1 MKYNSYLLV
10 VRAVAYTVLVPLFV
24 YLGYGALGAIA
35 GFTLAAVI
43 QGLVSIVFL
52 NTFILSKLSK
62 AKVIRSEIFATM
74 KKLLNYGVPLSI
86 GGILSGLSGSLYSFL
101 MAPLD
106 NTMIGNYKVALNF
119 AVLLTFLTGPIATVL
134 FPLFSK
140 VDSTNEKGILKTVF
154 SSSVKY
160 TVLLVAPATMAL
172 IVLASPLIGTLYGNK
187 WSFAPPFLALSV
199 MFNLF
204 SLLGW
209 RSMGQFLPAVGETKL
224 VMKMNLL
231 ALVIS
236 IPLAFILIPT
246 FGIVGLI
253 LGPIIS
259 AIPSTF
265 IGLYF
270 SWKRYEVKAD
280 FISSGKIFIAS
291 LLASGAAYIFISFFH
306 LAFWA
311 LFLGGTVLFVCVYLI
326 SAPLIGAINR
336 TDVKNIREMF
346 SGLGVIS
353 KILEVP
359 LKIIERLLRSPK
371 KQQPIP
377 DQNSLSSE
385 SLSDIL
391 KTSKS

>member
-1 MKYNSYLLV
+1 
-10 VRAVAYTVLVPLFV
+10 
-24 YLGYGALGAIA
+24 
-35 GFTLAAVI
+35 
-43 QGLVSIVFL
+43 
-52 NTFILSKLSK
+52 
-62 AKVIRSEIFATM
+62 
-74 KKLLNYGVPLSI
+74 
-86 GGILSGLSGSLYSFL
+86 

-119 AVLLTFLTGPIATVL
+119 AVLLTFLTGPIGTVL

-160 TVLLVAPATMAL
+160 TILLVTPATMAL

-187 WSFAPPFLALSV
+187 YSFAPPFLALCV
-199 MFNLF
+199 VFNLF

-224 VMKMNLL
+224 IMKMNLL

-246 FGIVGLI
+246 YGIVGLI

-265 IGLYF
+265 IGLYL
-270 SWKRYEVKAD
+270 SWKRYGVKAD

-291 LLASGAAYIFISFFH
+291 LLASGTVYVFISFFH
-306 LAFWA
+306 LAFWE
-311 LFLGGTVLFVCVYLI
+311 LFLGGIVLFVCVYLI

-336 TDVKNIREMF
+336 TDVKNLRDMF
-346 SGLGVIS
+346 AGIGVIS
-353 KILEVP
+353 KILDVP

-371 KQQPIP
+371 TQEPRE
-377 DQNSLSSE
+377 DQNSLPSE
-385 SLSDIL
+385 SLKDIM
-391 KTSKS
+391 KTAKAES

>member
-1 MKYNSYLLV
+1 
-10 VRAVAYTVLVPLFV
+10 
-24 YLGYGALGAIA
+24 
-35 GFTLAAVI
+35 
-43 QGLVSIVFL
+43 
-52 NTFILSKLSK
+52 
-62 AKVIRSEIFATM
+62 M
-74 KKLLNYGVPLSI
+74 KKLLNYGIPLSV
-86 GGILSGLSGSLYSFL
+86 GGILSGLTGSLYSFL

-160 TVLLVAPATMAL
+160 TVLLVVPATMAL

-199 MFNLF
+199 VFNLL

-236 IPLAFILIPT
+236 IPLAFILIPLY
-246 FGIVGLI
+246 GIVGVL
-253 LGPIIS
+253 LGPMIS

-265 IGLYF
+265 IGLYI
-270 SWKRYEVKAD
+270 SWKRYDCKAD
-280 FISSGKIFIAS
+280 FISSGKIFVAS
-291 LLASGAAYIFISFFH
+291 LLASSAAFIFITFFH

-371 KQQPIP
+371 TQQPRE
-377 DQNSLSSE
+377 DQNSLPSE

-391 KTSKS
+391 KTTKS